1 MFLTFI
7 AFPSRTASAG
17 FPPEYALRGV
27 FREME
32 RQCFPEEVVDAIRD
46 SADSNLYFFGDKVP
60 LSAMYCVPV
69 ASIRI
74 PVGASSEMK
83 EIHSRP
89 QAFHMAKP
97 YFTREAHF
105 TNPARDLFR

>member
-1 MFLTFI
+1 MSLTFI

-60 LSAMYCVPV
+60 LSSTYCVLI
-69 ASIRI
+69 ASLTPTGISH
-74 PVGASSEMK
+74 GEAM
-83 EIHSRP
+83 
-89 QAFHMAKP
+89 F
-97 YFTREAHF
+97 YTRS
-105 TNPARDLFR
+105 FR